1 MIWYLNFSN
10 PVGAYTNNF
19 DNTFDFPKAE
29 EKLLYDFTI
38 FMKNG
43 VNNYE
48 INCQLLHFH
57 RVILEHRWWNTHHLG
72 AI

>member
-43 VNNYE
+43 V
-48 INCQLLHFH
+48 Q
-57 RVILEHRWWNTHHLG
+57 
-72 AI
+72 